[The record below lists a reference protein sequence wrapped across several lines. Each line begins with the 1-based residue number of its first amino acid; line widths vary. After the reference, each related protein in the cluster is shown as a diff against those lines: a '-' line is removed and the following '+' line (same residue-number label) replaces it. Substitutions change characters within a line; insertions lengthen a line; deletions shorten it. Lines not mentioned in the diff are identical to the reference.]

1 MGRGEEK
8 EIRVERAEG
17 YAGISGG
24 PTKFGCYVLVETF
37 ALRRM
42 DGSLALSY
50 TCRPRTWHGSPYLE
64 NKT

>member
-8 EIRVERAEG
+8 EIRMGRAED

-50 TCRPRTWHGSPYLE
+50 ACRP
-64 NKT
+64 